1 MGRAQKDSIVMC
13 GCHEAGYNSIKWAL
27 EEGLKIN
34 CFVLLSNEVV
44 LKNQI
49 SGYKDFS
56 LLAKKYKINIYYC
69 KSYSLKTHEDI
80 EFFKKNQF
88 SLLIQGGWQR
98 LFPKEVLQTLKI
110 GAIGGHGSSDF
121 LPKGRGRSPLNWSLV
136 ENKKRFITHYFIIKP
151 GIDDGDIFY
160 TEMIDINQWDN
171 IKTLYYKMAI
181 ITSKVYITLL
191 NKLIN
196 REINLTKQKGI
207 PTYYPKRTANDGK
220 INWEKDIFEIYNLV
234 RAVTKPYPGA
244 FAFYKE
250 KKIFIWSAQ
259 PFDTRIDTI
268 NHVFGEVVKVF
279 ENGDLIVKAGS
290 GLLLITAYESEVLIS
305 EGFVFD

>member
-1 MGRAQKDSIVMC
+1 MAHPQKDSIVMC

-27 EEGLKIN
+27 EGGLKIDY
-34 CFVLLSNEVV
+34 FVLLKSEIV
-44 LKNQI
+44 LKSQI

-56 LLAKKYKINIYYC
+56 LLAKKFKINIYYS
-69 KSYSLKTHEDI
+69 KSYSLKHQHDI

-98 LFPKEVLQTLKI
+98 LFPKEVLKTLKI

-121 LPKGRGRSPLNWSLV
+121 LPKGRGRSPLNWSLI
-136 ENKKRFITHYFIIKP
+136 ENKQRFIIHYFIIKP
-151 GIDDGDIFY
+151 GIDDGDIFHI
-160 TEMIDINQWDN
+160 EMFDINQWDD
-171 IKTLYYKMAI
+171 IKTLYYKMALT
-181 ITSKVYITLL
+181 TSKVFLKLL
-191 NKLIN
+191 PKLMN
-196 REINLTKQKGI
+196 GELPLKPQKGK
-207 PTYYPKRTANDGK
+207 PTYYLKRTANDGK

-244 FAFYKE
+244 FTFYK
-250 KKIFIWSAQ
+250 KIKIYIWSAQ

-268 NHVFGEVVKVF
+268 KHKFGEVIKIF

-290 GLLLITAYESEVLIS
+290 GLLLITEYESEILIL
-305 EGFVFD
+305 EGMVFE

>member
-27 EEGLKIN
+27 EGGLKIDY
-34 CFVLLSNEVV
+34 FVLLSNEEV

-56 LLAKKYKINIYYC
+56 LIAKNNKINIYYC
-69 KSYSLKTHEDI
+69 KSYSLKDQEDI

-98 LFPKEVLQTLKI
+98 LFPEEVLQTLKI
-110 GAIGGHGSSDF
+110 GAIGVHGSSDF
-121 LPKGRGRSPLNWSLV
+121 LPKGRGRSPLNWSLIN
-136 ENKKRFITHYFIIKP
+136 NKKRFIIQYFIIKP
-151 GIDDGDIFY
+151 GIDDGDVFY
-160 TEMIDINQWDN
+160 TEMVDINQWDS

-181 ITSKVYITLL
+181 ITSKVYITFLH
-191 NKLIN
+191 KLMY
-196 REINLTKQKGI
+196 REITLTKQKGI

-220 INWEKDIFEIYNLV
+220 INWETDIFEIHNLV

-244 FAFYKE
+244 FTFYNE
-250 KKIFIWSAQ
+250 IKIYIWSAQ

-268 NHVFGEVVKVF
+268 KHVFGEVIKVF
-279 ENGDLIVKAGS
+279 ENGELIVKAGS
-290 GLLLITAYESEVLIS
+290 GLLLITEYESEVLIS
-305 EGFVFD
+305 EGFVFE